1 MTKSLMEVL
10 HLLRQG
16 RKDLLETY
24 TETNSDRYRYSFQ
37 YHRSPAALAIA
48 SSLLDHQ
55 WFDNQIERAF
65 DHHNN
70 AGISTEALLLFLK
83 SVNKLSIFHTET
95 IFEGHQNL
103 LKTKILGLQSLL
115 NGTEKMDQKLRNL
128 EFDYYRDK
136 VLFEREMEKYSQEM
150 NLSNHE

>member
-1 MTKSLMEVL
+1 MTKALVEVL
-10 HLLRQG
+10 NLLSEG

-48 SSLLDHQ
+48 SSLVDHQ
-55 WFDNQIERAF
+55 WVDKQIEQAF
-65 DHHNN
+65 TLHNTSN
-70 AGISTEALLLFLK
+70 ISKEALTLFLK
-83 SVNKLSIFHTET
+83 SVNKLSIFYTES

-115 NGTEKMDQKLRNL
+115 SGTEKMDQKLRKL
-128 EFDYYRDK
+128 EFDYFRDK
-136 VLFEREMEKYSQEM
+136 VLFEREMEKYSQGM
-150 NLSNHE
+150 YF